1 MKVHLMTIGVM
12 LAAVFA
18 AGGQENWTLD
28 DCMLYAVEHNYEVK
42 SSQLAYDDTRSDY
55 RSAVASFFPTVGASL
70 GADFSFG
77 RSIDPETNT
86 YNNLKTFNNG
96 YSLSVSWNI
105 FAGGQ
110 IVNQFRKA
118 KAQKSQAQNA
128 WQDSR
133 DDIAIKVMDA
143 YVNLQ
148 YYDRLCAIMEAKR
161 DDSFATL
168 EKTRKMKELG
178 MNSAVELSQAQA
190 QFAGD
195 DYASVNAQGLR
206 ETALLTLK
214 QTMNYPVAD
223 TLVLAEVCDGTS
235 LAADSCTADE
245 VFVFARHNN
254 PKILQAAYERDMA
267 VYDVRSARGAF
278 VPSLRLS
285 AGISNYYYRHF
296 GSTNLPYSEQMDLNF
311 GQYVGVTLSI
321 PLFSGL
327 SQITTLKK
335 AKNRR
340 LDTQLA
346 YDDRLQELRISIE
359 QAVIDCR
366 NLSKEAVKMEEKAV
380 SDSIAYTFA
389 KRKYKEGLMSFLDMQ
404 QTANT
409 WYESQAEL
417 LKTRLLLGVKR
428 RLLDYYRTNTLI
440 GK

>member
-1 MKVHLMTIGVM
+1 
-12 LAAVFA
+12 
-18 AGGQENWTLD
+18 
-28 DCMLYAVEHNYEVK
+28 
-42 SSQLAYDDTRSDY
+42 
-55 RSAVASFFPTVGASL
+55 
-70 GADFSFG
+70 
-77 RSIDPETNT
+77 
-86 YNNLKTFNNG
+86 
-96 YSLSVSWNI
+96 
-105 FAGGQ
+105 
-110 IVNQFRKA
+110 
-118 KAQKSQAQNA
+118 
-128 WQDSR
+128 
-133 DDIAIKVMDA
+133 
-143 YVNLQ
+143 
-148 YYDRLCAIMEAKR
+148 
-161 DDSFATL
+161 
-168 EKTRKMKELG
+168 
-178 MNSAVELSQAQA
+178 
-190 QFAGD
+190 
-195 DYASVNAQGLR
+195 
-206 ETALLTLK
+206 
-214 QTMNYPVAD
+214 
-223 TLVLAEVCDGTS
+223 
-235 LAADSCTADE
+235 
-245 VFVFARHNN
+245 
-254 PKILQAAYERDMA
+254 MA